1 MWPFALQNTAFQKVK
16 HGILQAKRYAFAHTE
31 IKIKKFLKNSSLV
44 TFGCN
49 LLIDK
54 ALMCDEF
61 VF

>member
-1 MWPFALQNTAFQKVK
+1 MQYVVFCTAK

-31 IKIKKFLKNSSLV
+31 IKIKKFFKNSSLV
-44 TFGCN
+44 TLGCN